1 MIKPTQSGLMQ
12 PSQSEVTP
20 LWDQLISPIFKSS
33 RPKTIDQQLQ
43 DLTEASRN
51 TVLALVR
58 QGQFLSRMAGY
69 GADLSGYNE
78 LLQQSHPQV
87 SPDLR
92 ALAVAILE
100 RAAPL
105 PEQTEAKPV
114 QRTPREKAADELYG
128 PVSASPSQQP
138 NLQPQ
143 PQSDFLERLTASES
157 SGRSDAEII
166 IADGRRFVGSL
177 QFGEARLR
185 DYQRAT
191 GTTFT
196 QDELKADTALQD
208 RVAAWHLADID
219 KAIAGLGDAASGYD
233 RDGLRA
239 VAHLGGVSGMKRY
252 VRSKGEYNPA
262 DELGTS
268 LQSYYDKFSAKG
280 ASTS

>member
-33 RPKTIDQQLQ
+33 RPRSTEQQLQ

-58 QGQFLSRMAGY
+58 HGQFVSRMASY
-69 GADLSGYNE
+69 GAELASYSE
-78 LLQQSHPQV
+78 LLSQSHPQV

-92 ALAVAILE
+92 ALAVEILDK
-100 RAAPL
+100 AAPL

-128 PVSASPSQQP
+128 PIPASPSQQP

-157 SGRSDAEII
+157 SGRSDAEITVE
-166 IADGRRFVGSL
+166 DGRRFVGKL

-185 DYQRAT
+185 DYKRAT

-196 QDELKADTALQD
+196 QDEFKADTALQD
-208 RVAAWHLADID
+208 QVAAWHFADID
-219 KAIAGLGDAASGYD
+219 KAGITENFLKLIKS
-233 RDGLRA
+233 
-239 VAHLGGVSGMKRY
+239 
-252 VRSKGEYNPA
+252 
-262 DELGTS
+262 
-268 LQSYYDKFSAKG
+268 
-280 ASTS
+280 